1 MNDHSK
7 SLLTAKAG
15 LRDRIVATA
24 IDAFTKNGVKT
35 ITMDDIANK
44 LAISKRTLYET
55 FKDKEDLLL
64 ECVVHQQQETGVF
77 MEQVLRESENVM
89 EVILKFYKKSLE
101 IFHKTNK
108 RFFEDMN
115 KYPRVNDMIK
125 KNREMNFHDSVE
137 FFKKGIDQGIFR
149 DDVNFEILHLLI
161 REQVDILL
169 NTNLCSA
176 YSFVEV
182 FESIMFVYMRG
193 ISTEKGQK
201 ILEDFIW
208 EYRQQKQN

>member
-1 MNDHSK
+1 MNGHSK
-7 SLLTAKAG
+7 TLFSAKAG

-24 IDAFTKNGVKT
+24 IDAFTKNGIKT

-55 FKDKEDLLL
+55 FKDKEDLLV
-64 ECVVHQQQETGVF
+64 ECVQHQHREMEDF
-77 MEQVLRESENVM
+77 MVQVARKSDNVL
-89 EVILKFYKKSLE
+89 EVILKFYKRSIE

-115 KYPRVNDMIK
+115 KYPRVCSLIK
-125 KNREMNFHDSVE
+125 RNREESSRESVA

-149 DDVNFEILHLLI
+149 DDVNFEILHLMI
-161 REQVDILL
+161 REQVDLL
-169 NTNLCSA
+169 LTTALCRA

-193 ISTEKGQK
+193 ICTEKGQK
-201 ILEDFIW
+201 ILENFIT
-208 EYRQQKQN
+208 EYKQQKKN

>member
-1 MNDHSK
+1 MNGPSK
-7 SLLTAKAG
+7 TLFPAKAG

-24 IDAFTKNGVKT
+24 IDAFTRNGIKT

-64 ECVVHQQQETGVF
+64 ECVEHQQQEMEVF
-77 MEQVLRESENVM
+77 MEQVAGESDNVL
-89 EVILKFYKKSLE
+89 EVILKFYKRSIE
-101 IFHKTNK
+101 MFHKTNK

-115 KYPRVNDMIK
+115 KYPRICNLIK
-125 KNREMNFHDSVE
+125 RNREENSRESVA

-161 REQVDILL
+161 REQVDLLL
-169 NTNLCSA
+169 NTDLCSA

-193 ISTEKGQK
+193 ICTEKGQI
-201 ILEDFIW
+201 ILENFIT
-208 EYRQQKQN
+208 EYKQQKQN